1 MDMEADV
8 ASVSSCD
15 IPHIYLLSS
24 FAFHVYCYAPSRP
37 LPHLSSEFVPLTVQ
51 KPQSIHSNSSWG
63 MFVLSITA
71 FGMWRGL
78 HPHSLFP
85 LIDPPFSPHH
95 VYFTHIFIFF
105 SCCFL

>member
-78 HPHSLFP
+78 HSHPAFLRTR
-85 LIDPPFSPHH
+85 PPFPP
-95 VYFTHIFIFF
+95 TTIFISHHLCFF
-105 SCCFL
+105 SS